1 MKNKLSISN
10 FIEIFKKHLLIL
22 ILFTGIIFIPSIFF
36 VNDKAKLHWNIT
48 FNLHQNEDLL
58 YPYISSVLDKIED
71 EKNLLYNKSIEKSD
85 LFNKTYFSELK
96 EISKFS
102 SYVVAQSLRN
112 NDIEFSVA
120 KNKLSDEF
128 GSFVEINAVL
138 PSDIGAEIEI
148 KNYMKKLEKETSS
161 LLSYLLKMQ
170 YGLDLINTSNDNL
183 LNFRIRSIAFIDNK
197 NLLIIKS
204 FIICLSIS
212 YSLIFLFVNRKKIS
226 FI

>member
-1 MKNKLSISN
+1 M
-10 FIEIFKKHLLIL
+10 
-22 ILFTGIIFIPSIFF
+22 
-36 VNDKAKLHWNIT
+36 HWNIT

-128 GSFVEINAVL
+128 GSFVEINAVF

-148 KNYMKKLEKETSS
+148 KNYMKKLEKETSN

-170 YGLDLINTSNDNL
+170 YGLELINTSNDNL

-212 YSLIFLFVNRKKIS
+212 YSLIFLFVNRKKLVLFRII
-226 FI
+226 FLKKQIYKYINY